1 MKKKLNKRDDEGIR
15 SGIDEDDADD
25 DDGDNDELWW
35 SNKRERELAKAP
47 AGRRQRQRPTLL
59 RPFFFESQSKRLI

>member
-25 DDGDNDELWW
+25 DDGDNDEL
-35 SNKRERELAKAP
+35 
-47 AGRRQRQRPTLL
+47 
-59 RPFFFESQSKRLI
+59 